1 MSYYSYIG
9 TPSHSIFKS
18 VAASTSRRRQA
29 HELLSNTQYN
39 DQDSISPNY
48 LAWNAEDALPSRY
61 SFPFNS
67 EDIHR
72 DISVANYKRMT
83 QSNDSLKIPEATI
96 KDIPEATIKDIPEAT
111 IKDIPEATIKDIPE
125 ATIKDIPEATIK
137 DIPDIENNFKIV
149 MPESLQL
156 VWNDLSEMQKIQI
169 LYQSLI
175 SHMKANQNHK
185 AIRSSSHQQDQET
198 PRNIGYDIEL
208 KSEKLFNSMMKDL
221 ICGKI
226 FAKFEKYEAIQD
238 KQNNQ
243 NKKNKKKENI
253 SEYVEIIEYMG
264 PTNGD
269 LKRSSVL
276 KTYINQNKNCF
287 IEKITVFKGTKSR
300 IWITIR
306 VHIIDTLLQK
316 NKISLLLTDFKQK
329 FGSFVIGEKFWVFP
343 IKNSSDVVY
352 VLNMIKRYEQIY
364 PSIITNNIYKIF
376 NIDDKMKTF
385 GIQYDSRVED
395 NVSLSDLFDVA
406 FKISNFINN
415 GKYSSTES
423 HKFSRSRILQEPST
437 DDDSIMRGFMRQ

>member
-83 QSNDSLKIPEATI
+83 QSNDSLK
-96 KDIPEATIKDIPEAT
+96 
-111 IKDIPEATIKDIPE
+111 IPE